1 MIIPDIIID
10 DTLALRFLYTLG
22 RNDVA
27 YATANAMNRTMNQ
40 AQDAVR
46 KEAYLKAFTQ
56 RNASLAKA
64 LTTIPNKHRATK
76 RKLLVQMMNVRD
88 SRTGR
93 LAGEGFIE
101 RQIMGSVKRAK
112 GSAVAIPVLGKG
124 LRRLKGGS
132 LPKGKKPRANDKLF
146 KVGDRL
152 VERQRKKL
160 ITRFVLK
167 KSTRNSSKG
176 KFQYL
181 DVGVRTIKKNIQTN
195 WNKEMRGIIA
205 RASMKSRGL
214 GLPSRRVFS
223 GGRF

>member
-195 WNKEMRGIIA
+195 WNKEMRGVIA

>member
-46 KEAYLKAFTQ
+46 KEAYLQAFTQ

-93 LAGEGFIE
+93 LAGEGFVE
-101 RQIMGSVKRAK
+101 RQIAGAVKRAK
-112 GSAVAIPVLGKG
+112 GSAIAIPVLGKG

>member
-46 KEAYLKAFTQ
+46 KEAYLQAFTQ

-93 LAGEGFIE
+93 MAGEGFIE